1 MERRLVVAL
10 GVLASLATALFIAH
24 RDDKAHG
31 RCRRWNAG
39 TANTKRL

>member
-1 MERRLVVAL
+1 MIAL
-10 GVLASLATALFIAH
+10 AGVLASLATALFIAR